1 MPKYYVKIYAKVKPF
16 NVRSPIDKEFT
27 HILDATD
34 ELQACVKTWLRMRI
48 AIKDSTW
55 KVSELGQDD
64 HDDDIYFGA
73 EEVKKA
79 IANYQKKRGDS
90 S

>member
-16 NVRSPIDKEFT
+16 NLKSPIDKEFE
-27 HILDATD
+27 HILDAD
-34 ELQACVKTWLRMRI
+34 NELQACVRAWLRMRI
-48 AIKDSTW
+48 AIKGSTW

-64 HDDDIYFGA
+64 HDDDIYFGD

-79 IANYQKKRGDS
+79 IAKFQKKNGDGT
-90 S
+90 